1 MGVDDAEWGE
11 ELMHVDG
18 HILRRHGVETR
29 SGDEMGSCAPLSH
42 HLPVFVSRDSL
53 LGFSGNHVSLIAT
66 PLITELHKEVRSVGP
81 LVYRSIS
88 TSKITCMTSSSV
100 VCLCDTRPTVTH
112 SPQRANQFRRR
123 IVFVNHKAGCPHCFS
138 TYVYKGQIH
147 LAEKSSLDLPFRK
160 QASQDSHHHHRR
172 NQGCTYFT
180 TAKRLWL
187 RLALMMGSAVST
199 QFSNFAHDCQGT
211 EFNGDSTTVIG
222 TNCHSDSSNT
232 PHTSWLNLDLC
243 LSYAPPNLVAH
254 QG

>member
-1 MGVDDAEWGE
+1 
-11 ELMHVDG
+11 
-18 HILRRHGVETR
+18 
-29 SGDEMGSCAPLSH
+29 
-42 HLPVFVSRDSL
+42 
-53 LGFSGNHVSLIAT
+53 
-66 PLITELHKEVRSVGP
+66 
-81 LVYRSIS
+81 
-88 TSKITCMTSSSV
+88 MTFYSV

-123 IVFVNHKAGCPHCFS
+123 IVFVNHKAGYPHCFS

-180 TAKRLWL
+180 TAKRLSL
-187 RLALMMGSAVST
+187 RLALMMGSALST

-211 EFNGDSTTVIG
+211 DFNGDSTTVIG
-222 TNCHSDSSNT
+222 VNCHSESSNN

-243 LSYAPPNLVAH
+243 LSYESPNLVAH
-254 QG
+254 QGYIFQQAHETRTKSMLTLFMSVAVTSRPRSAQAATAPSTTTAVTVMAPTSGPGPVLT